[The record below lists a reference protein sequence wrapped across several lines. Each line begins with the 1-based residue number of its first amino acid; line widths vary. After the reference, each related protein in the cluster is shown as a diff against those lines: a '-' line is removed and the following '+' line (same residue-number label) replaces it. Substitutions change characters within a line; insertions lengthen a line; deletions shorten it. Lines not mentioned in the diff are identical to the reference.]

1 MISGNFPCFTKN
13 NSSLQHANTNSDNLK
28 RRGDLNFQRDREMS
42 KKVAS
47 TKLLSGLFVAGG
59 VLGMNQ
65 VAKADNVVSSEA
77 TKPVITTEADNLV
90 VVPTEA
96 RCSSSDNRSR
106 SIICRCCD
114 RYCNNSDSFYNLFTS
129 CARRECQFRNACS
142 Q

>member
-1 MISGNFPCFTKN
+1 
-13 NSSLQHANTNSDNLK
+13 
-28 RRGDLNFQRDREMS
+28 MS

-96 RCSSSDNRSR
+96 VAPVATTEVGLHHLAAIAMTDTATTATAFTIFSQAVPAESASSET
-106 SIICRCCD
+106 
-114 RYCNNSDSFYNLFTS
+114 LV
-129 CARRECQFRNACS
+129 AVKH
-142 Q
+142 

>member
-1 MISGNFPCFTKN
+1 
-13 NSSLQHANTNSDNLK
+13 
-28 RRGDLNFQRDREMS
+28 MS

-96 RCSSSDNRSR
+96 VAPVATTEVGPSSAAVATDTATTATAST
-106 SIICRCCD
+106 I
-114 RYCNNSDSFYNLFTS
+114 F
-129 CARRECQFRNACS
+129 S
-142 Q
+142 QAVPAESASSERL

>member
-1 MISGNFPCFTKN
+1 
-13 NSSLQHANTNSDNLK
+13 
-28 RRGDLNFQRDREMS
+28 MS

-65 VAKADNVVSSEA
+65 VAKADSMVSSEA

-96 RCSSSDNRSR
+96 VAPVATTEVGHLPLLRQILQQQRQLLQ
-106 SIICRCCD
+106 
-114 RYCNNSDSFYNLFTS
+114 SFHKL
-129 CARRECQFRNACS
+129 CQKRVLV
-142 Q
+142 QKRL

>member
-1 MISGNFPCFTKN
+1 
-13 NSSLQHANTNSDNLK
+13 
-28 RRGDLNFQRDREMS
+28 MS

-65 VAKADNVVSSEA
+65 VAKADSMVSSEA

-96 RCSSSDNRSR
+96 VSPVATTEVGTSS
-106 SIICRCCD
+106 RCCD

-129 CARRECQFRNACS
+129 CASREC
-142 Q
+142 

>member
-1 MISGNFPCFTKN
+1 
-13 NSSLQHANTNSDNLK
+13 
-28 RRGDLNFQRDREMS
+28 MS

-96 RCSSSDNRSR
+96 VAPVATTEVGPSSAAVATDTATIATALQS
-106 SIICRCCD
+106 
-114 RYCNNSDSFYNLFTS
+114 FTS
-129 CARRECQFRNACS
+129 CASREC
-142 Q
+142 

>member
-1 MISGNFPCFTKN
+1 
-13 NSSLQHANTNSDNLK
+13 
-28 RRGDLNFQRDREMS
+28 MS

-96 RCSSSDNRSR
+96 VAPVATTEVGPSSATVATDTATTATASTIFSQAVPAESATKTLVTSERQLLSHHLL
-106 SIICRCCD
+106 SQTIT
-114 RYCNNSDSFYNLFTS
+114 SFSSASKKRL
-129 CARRECQFRNACS
+129 
-142 Q
+142 

>member
-1 MISGNFPCFTKN
+1 
-13 NSSLQHANTNSDNLK
+13 
-28 RRGDLNFQRDREMS
+28 MS

-96 RCSSSDNRSR
+96 VAPVATTEVGPSTATVATDTATTATASTIFSQAVPAESASSETLVASEALAPESAAVET
-106 SIICRCCD
+106 I
-114 RYCNNSDSFYNLFTS
+114 TS
-129 CARRECQFRNACS
+129 
-142 Q
+142 